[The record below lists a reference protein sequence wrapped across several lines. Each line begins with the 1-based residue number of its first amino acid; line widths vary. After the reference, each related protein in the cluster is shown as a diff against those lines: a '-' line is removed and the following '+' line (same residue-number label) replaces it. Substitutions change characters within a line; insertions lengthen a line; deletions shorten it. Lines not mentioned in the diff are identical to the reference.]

1 VEIIDQMNEND
12 KDFEQHELE
21 KIRMRKMKAIMDA
34 KKHQELVK
42 DRVVSISEKVEYVLK
57 VVLAP
62 DAYNYLNSLK
72 IKEPNVYQAIYNE
85 LINPDVMQSIDYLL
99 AIIQQQ
105 GGVPKKIPLDA
116 IIYLE
121 RKVKGIRSK
130 IQVKRGD
137 DLMDLG
143 SFLTK

>member
-1 VEIIDQMNEND
+1 MNESD

-21 KIRMRKMKAIMDA
+21 KIRMRKMKAIIDA
-34 KKHQELVK
+34 KKQQEFAK

-62 DAYNYLNSLK
+62 DAYDYLNSIK
-72 IKEPNVYQAIYNE
+72 GKEPNVYQAIYNE
-85 LINPDVMQSIDYLL
+85 LISPDVVQSIDYLL
-99 AIIQQQ
+99 AIIQQR

-121 RKVKGIRSK
+121 RKIKGVKSK

>member
-1 VEIIDQMNEND
+1 
-12 KDFEQHELE
+12 
-21 KIRMRKMKAIMDA
+21 MRKMKAIMDA
-34 KKHQELVK
+34 KKHQELIK

-62 DAYNYLNSLK
+62 DAYNYLNS
-72 IKEPNVYQAIYNE
+72 IRDKEPNVYQAIYNE
-85 LINPDVMQSIDYLL
+85 LINPEVIQSIDYLL
-99 AIIQQQ
+99 AIIQQR

-121 RKVKGIRSK
+121 RKVKGTKSK

-137 DLMDLG
+137 ELMDLG